1 MELLKELQSKYK
13 EETRDANTL
22 YQNIRNLGLQMY
34 LTNSISKELVLEL
47 SCSLLKLYELLK
59 EKKDK

>member
-1 MELLKELQSKYK
+1 MELLKELQNKYK
-13 EETRDANTL
+13 AETRDANTL

-59 EKKDK
+59 EKDK